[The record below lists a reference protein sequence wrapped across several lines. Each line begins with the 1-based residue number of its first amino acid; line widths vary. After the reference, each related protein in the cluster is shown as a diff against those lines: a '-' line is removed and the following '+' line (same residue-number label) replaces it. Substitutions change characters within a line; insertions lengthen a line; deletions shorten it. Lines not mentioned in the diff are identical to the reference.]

1 MTKIDN
7 NLTVTDRMLN
17 KLGSDRYF
25 GVDDLSDL
33 DNIIPMIAWLLW
45 VRAKDN
51 SGEVRIVKGPH
62 YQYTSVKIRDA
73 MTVQRGRF
81 FRIRSGVI
89 CATFS
94 KDLEYDEA
102 KEYTADINNGEIYVY
117 PAFIDSIGFPFPE

>member
-1 MTKIDN
+1 MTKIYN

-17 KLGSDRYF
+17 KLGRDRYF

-73 MTVQRGRF
+73 MTVPRGRF
-81 FRIRSGVI
+81 FQIRSGVI

-102 KEYTADINNGEIYVY
+102 KEYTVDINNGEIYVY
-117 PAFIDSIGFPFPE
+117 PAFIDSIGFPFPK